1 MRPELLA
8 PAGSPEALRAAVQNG
23 ADAVYLGWGAFNARR
38 GAKNFSDEEFAAAL
52 AYCHERGVRVF
63 LTLNTLVTDR
73 ELPQALE
80 TAVQAGRLGVDAVLV
95 QDWGL
100 FGLLR
105 RTLPDL
111 PLHASTQMSLFTS
124 GGAREIAADGCE
136 RVVIARECSAEDTR
150 TICEN
155 CPVEVE
161 VFAHGALCMCY
172 SGQCGM
178 SAVIGGRSG
187 NRGACAQP
195 CRLPYGVNEKASGG
209 HPLSLK
215 DANLSAYLQE
225 LDDMGVACLKLEG
238 RMKRPE
244 YVAVITGIYRRLLD
258 EKRVPTQE
266 ESRQLEAAFSRSG
279 FTDGYYRGR
288 TGPEMFGTR
297 PENAPEPKELFA
309 RAKAAYEKEDRRRIP
324 VTMSCTLRAG
334 VPAQLTAS
342 AKGHTVRAEG
352 PVPEAARN
360 RALTAEDLRIR
371 LEKTGGTVFEPKET
385 QVELADGLMLPASA
399 VNAMRRQVLEEL
411 EMALT
416 QPTRRSS

>member
-111 PLHASTQMSLFTS
+111 PLHASTQMSLFTL
-124 GGAREIAADGCE
+124 GGANEAAALGLE
-136 RVVIARECSAEDTR
+136 RVVLARELARDEIREICAGCPAE
-150 TICEN
+150 I
-155 CPVEVE
+155 E

-172 SGQCGM
+172 SGQCEM
-178 SAVIGGRSG
+178 SAVVGERSG

-195 CRLPYGVNEKASGG
+195 CRLPYGVNGPCRGG

-215 DANLSAYLQE
+215 DANLSAYLAE
-225 LDDMGVACLKLEG
+225 LEAMGVACLKREG
-238 RMKRPE
+238 RRKRPE
-244 YVAVITGIYRRLLD
+244 
-258 EKRVPTQE
+258 
-266 ESRQLEAAFSRSG
+266 
-279 FTDGYYRGR
+279 
-288 TGPEMFGTR
+288 
-297 PENAPEPKELFA
+297 
-309 RAKAAYEKEDRRRIP
+309 
-324 VTMSCTLRAG
+324 
-334 VPAQLTAS
+334 
-342 AKGHTVRAEG
+342 
-352 PVPEAARN
+352 
-360 RALTAEDLRIR
+360 
-371 LEKTGGTVFEPKET
+371 
-385 QVELADGLMLPASA
+385 
-399 VNAMRRQVLEEL
+399 
-411 EMALT
+411 
-416 QPTRRSS
+416 